1 VLKMELN
8 KISQEKTMAKRLPGE
23 FSIRAALPEDKETVL
38 KFCRHTWEWG
48 DYVPQVWDVWLS
60 DPQGRLLVATID
72 NQPVAID
79 ASKPR

>member
-1 VLKMELN
+1 
-8 KISQEKTMAKRLPGE
+8 MAERLPGE

-38 KFCRHTWEWG
+38 EFCRHTWEWG
-48 DYVPQVWDVWLS
+48 DYVPQAWDVWLS

-79 ASKPR
+79 VSKHH